1 LNWPPAPSPR
11 SSGAGPRLRGR
22 SGQASVELVGTLDAL
37 ALAALVAFQLLAA
50 GYAAVMADHAAE
62 AAALALA
69 NGRDPGGAARAAVPG
84 WPRSALRVRSDG
96 RRVAVE
102 LTPPSPLRFLRERLR
117 LTGEA
122 ELARAARGGM

>member
-1 LNWPPAPSPR
+1 MNRAAARGAR
-11 SSGAGPRLRGR
+11 SSATPRRVSGR
-22 SGQASVELVGTLDAL
+22 SGQASVELVGTLGAL

-69 NGRDPGGAARAAVPG
+69 NGREPGGAARAAIPG
-84 WPRSALRVRSDG
+84 WPRSAVRVRSDG

-102 LTPPSPLRFLRERLR
+102 LTPP
-117 LTGEA
+117 
-122 ELARAARGGM
+122 

>member
-1 LNWPPAPSPR
+1 MNRPATRGPR
-11 SSGAGPRLRGR
+11 SSASGPLPPGR
-22 SGQASVELVGTLDAL
+22 SGQASVELVGTLGAL

-69 NGRDPGGAARAAVPG
+69 NGREPGAAARAAVPG
-84 WPRSALRVRSDG
+84 WPDSALRVRSDG

-102 LTPPSPLRFLRERLR
+102 LTTPSPLRFLRDRLR

-122 ELARAARGGM
+122 ELARAARGQM